1 MMPPRDKTALIVVD
15 MQRGFLEQDS
25 AMGRL
30 GFDLAPLVAVV
41 EPCIRVVAAARAA
54 GVPVVWTRYVYA
66 AGHVDGG
73 VMVEL
78 LPGLKTE
85 NALLAGSDEVEIAPA
100 LGALP
105 GEHVVDKNRP
115 SAFWGTDLDAW
126 IASNGIEN
134 LLVCGITTNCCVE
147 STVRDAAHRDIPTFV
162 VSDAVAETSA
172 SRHDHA
178 LLAMGM
184 LFARLV
190 TVAEVEAAL
199 L

>member
-1 MMPPRDKTALIVVD
+1 MIPPRDKAALIVVD

-30 GFDLAPLVAVV
+30 GFDLDPLIAVI
-41 EPCIRVVAAARAA
+41 EPCRRLVVAARAA
-54 GVPVVWTRYVYA
+54 GVPIVWTRYVYA
-66 AGHVDGG
+66 EGHVDGG

-85 NALLAGSDEVEIAPA
+85 NALLAGSDEIEVEPA
-100 LGALP
+100 LGPLP
-105 GEHVVDKNRP
+105 EDHVVDKNRP

-126 IASNGIEN
+126 IKANGIEN
-134 LLVCGITTNCCVE
+134 LIVCGITTNCCVE
-147 STVRDAAHRDIPTFV
+147 STVRDASHRDIPTYV

-178 LLAMGM
+178 LLAMSM

-190 TVAEVEAAL
+190 TVADVETAL
-199 L
+199 A